1 MQKKKVR
8 AGGRTRRRAQVGW
21 HPSKTTTQPCNSRT
35 AEVFAVFAW
44 IAINTNLAATLQ
56 IGILCQIFLE
66 KSDSVCY
73 TKNGELYA
81 VEKRR

>member
-1 MQKKKVR
+1 MR
-8 AGGRTRRRAQVGW
+8 AGGQDKATGAGGLAPIKAQQRN
-21 HPSKTTTQPCNSRT
+21 HAISRT

-66 KSDSVCY
+66 KSGSVCY